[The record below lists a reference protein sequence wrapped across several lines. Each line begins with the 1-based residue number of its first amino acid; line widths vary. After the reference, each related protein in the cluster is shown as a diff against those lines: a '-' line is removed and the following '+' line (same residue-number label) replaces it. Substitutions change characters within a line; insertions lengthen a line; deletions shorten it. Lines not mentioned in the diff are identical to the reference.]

1 MWILPKQLIS
11 RFAPDTAE
19 SISDSDEFCQMCDQ
33 SLMWSSKPSQLRTW
47 SARWKRLNWIQHL
60 SGRTLKPSHWKSFET
75 TYQSSLVASRASRS
89 RQQESEKEMTTQD
102 TYSPM

>member
-11 RFAPDTAE
+11 RFALGTEAL
-19 SISDSDEFCQMCDQ
+19 ISDSDEFCQMCEQ
-33 SLMWSSKPSQLRTW
+33 SLMWRSKVSQSRTW
-47 SARWKRLNWIQHL
+47 SQRWKRENWMQHL
-60 SGRTLKPSHWKSFET
+60 SGRTLKRSHWKSFET

-102 TYSPM
+102 TSSPM